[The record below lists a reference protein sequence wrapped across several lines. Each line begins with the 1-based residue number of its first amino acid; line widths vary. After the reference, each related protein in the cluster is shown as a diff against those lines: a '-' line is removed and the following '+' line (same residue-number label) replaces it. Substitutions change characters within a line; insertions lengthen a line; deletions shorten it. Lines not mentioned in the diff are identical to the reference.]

1 MTSIPVGTIMA
12 FGGDVN
18 DPAIA
23 SALLAQGWLPCWG
36 QSVSAATYQD
46 LDDAINTTYGGT
58 GANFALPD
66 LRGRFVRGAHN
77 KPGSPVAFSVGQV
90 LTSLTAQPQSGQFS
104 LDAGGSHS
112 HAAPS
117 VPGWS
122 NSSSY
127 CAGYDNA
134 QWNDGSVATSS
145 NGAHTHTVT
154 TGGDSESRPVNLYVE
169 YIIKVLDVDSE
180 AS

>member
-1 MTSIPVGTIMA
+1 MA
-12 FGGDVN
+12 FAGDVN
-18 DPAIA
+18 DPAI
-23 SALLAQGWLPCWG
+23 SSSLLAQGWLPCWG
-36 QSVSAATYQD
+36 QSVAIATYGD
-46 LDDAINTTYGGT
+46 LDSAISNIYGGN
-58 GANFALPD
+58 GANIMLPD

-77 KPGSPVAFSVGQV
+77 RPASTIAFAVGQT

-104 LDAGGSHS
+104 LDANGSHA

-122 NSSSY
+122 NSSAYS
-127 CAGYDNA
+127 AGYDNA
-134 QWNDGSVATSS
+134 QWNDGSVGTSRD
-145 NGAHTHTVT
+145 GAHTHTVT

-169 YIIKVLDVDSE
+169 YIIKVLDADSE